1 MLQVKVVTAPA
12 VEPITLVEAKLHC
25 KVDLSTDDDLITA
38 LIVAARE
45 EIERLTWRALI
56 TQTLELILPDWPNSS
71 PIEMPRGPL
80 QSITSV
86 KYKDKDGN
94 ETTWPGANYL
104 VGADSV
110 PGVLALAWNA
120 SWPSV
125 DLYPVEPIRIRF
137 VAGYGLAVA
146 VPQSLKQACLLLV
159 AHWYESREA
168 GGDTVAEKSGIPFG
182 VQALIRSYRHEVMG

>member
-12 VEPITLVEAKLHC
+12 IEPITLTEAKLHC

-45 EIERLTWRALI
+45 EIERRTWRALI
-56 TQTLELILPDWPNSS
+56 TQTLELVLSAWPYGDRIELP
-71 PIEMPRGPL
+71 RAPL
-80 QSITSV
+80 QSITSI

-94 ETTWPGANYL
+94 ETTWSSANYL
-104 VGADSV
+104 AGADSV

-125 DLYPVEPIRIRF
+125 DLYPIEPIRIRF

-159 AHWYESREA
+159 AHWYEAREA

-182 VQALIRSYRHEVMG
+182 VEALIRSYRREVWA

>member
-1 MLQVKVVTAPA
+1 MLQIKVVTPPS
-12 VEPITLVEAKLHC
+12 VEPVTLVEAKLHC
-25 KVDLSTDDDLITA
+25 KVDVTTDDDLITA

-45 EIERLTWRALI
+45 EIERRTWRALV
-56 TQTLELILPDWPNSS
+56 TQTLELILSDWPGADR
-71 PIEMPRGPL
+71 IELPRAPL
-80 QSITSV
+80 QSITTV

-104 VGADSV
+104 AGTDSV

-137 VAGYGLAVA
+137 VAGYGLAA
-146 VPQSLKQACLLLV
+146 SVPTSLKQAVLLLV
-159 AHWYESREA
+159 AHWYEQREA
-168 GGDTVAEKSGIPFG
+168 GGDTVSEKAGIPFG
-182 VQALIRSYRHEVMG
+182 VEALVRSYRHEVTR

>member
-1 MLQVKVVTAPA
+1 MLQIKVVTPPS
-12 VEPITLVEAKLHC
+12 VEPVTLVEAKLHC
-25 KVDLSTDDDLITA
+25 KVDVTTDDDLITA

-45 EIERLTWRALI
+45 EIERRTWRALV
-56 TQTLELILPDWPNSS
+56 TQTLELILSDWPGADR
-71 PIEMPRGPL
+71 IELPRAPL

-104 VGADSV
+104 AGTDSV

-137 VAGYGLAVA
+137 VAGYGLAA
-146 VPQSLKQACLLLV
+146 SVPTSLKQAVLLLV
-159 AHWYESREA
+159 AHWYEQREA
-168 GGDTVAEKSGIPFG
+168 GGDTVSEKAGIPFG
-182 VQALIRSYRHEVMG
+182 VEALVRSYRHEVTR

>member
-1 MLQVKVVTAPA
+1 MLQIKVVAPPS
-12 VEPITLVEAKLHC
+12 VEPVTLVEAKLHC
-25 KVDLSTDDDLITA
+25 KVDVTTDDDLITA

-45 EIERLTWRALI
+45 EIERRTWRALI
-56 TQTLELILPDWPNSS
+56 TQTLELILSDWPGADR
-71 PIEMPRGPL
+71 IELPRAPL

-94 ETTWPGANYL
+94 ETTWDSANYL
-104 VGADSV
+104 AGTDSV

-137 VAGYGLAVA
+137 VAGYGLAA
-146 VPQSLKQACLLLV
+146 SVPTSLKQAVLLLV
-159 AHWYESREA
+159 AHWYEQREA
-168 GGDTVAEKSGIPFG
+168 GGDTVSEKAGIPFG
-182 VQALIRSYRHEVMG
+182 VEALVRSYRHEVTR

>member
-1 MLQVKVVTAPA
+1 MLQIKVVTAPA
-12 VEPITLVEAKLHC
+12 VEPVTLVEAKLHC

-45 EIERLTWRALI
+45 EIERRTWRALV
-56 TQTLELILPDWPNSS
+56 TQTLELILSDWPGADR
-71 PIEMPRGPL
+71 IELPRAPL
-80 QSITSV
+80 QSITTV

-94 ETTWPGANYL
+94 ETTWAGANYL
-104 VGADSV
+104 AGTDSV

-125 DLYPVEPIRIRF
+125 DLYPVEPIRIRY
-137 VAGYGLAVA
+137 VAGYGLAAA

-159 AHWYESREA
+159 AHWYEAREA
-168 GGDTVAEKSGIPFG
+168 SGDTVSEKAGIPFG
-182 VQALIRSYRHEVMG
+182 VEALIRSYRHEVFG

>member
-1 MLQVKVVTAPA
+1 MLQIKVVTPPS
-12 VEPITLVEAKLHC
+12 VEPVTLVEAKLHC
-25 KVDLSTDDDLITA
+25 KVDVTTDDDLITA

-45 EIERLTWRALI
+45 EIERRTWRALV
-56 TQTLELILPDWPNSS
+56 TQTLELILSDWPSADR
-71 PIEMPRGPL
+71 IELPRAPL

-104 VGADSV
+104 AGTDSV

-137 VAGYGLAVA
+137 VAGYGLAA
-146 VPQSLKQACLLLV
+146 SVPTSLKQAVLLLV
-159 AHWYESREA
+159 AHWYEQREA
-168 GGDTVAEKSGIPFG
+168 GGDTVSEKAGIPFG
-182 VQALIRSYRHEVMG
+182 VEALVRSYRHEVTR

>member
-1 MLQVKVVTAPA
+1 MLQVKVVTPPS
-12 VEPITLVEAKLHC
+12 VEPITLTEAKLHC
-25 KVDLSTDDDLITA
+25 KVDLTTDDDLITA
-38 LIVAARE
+38 LIIAARE
-45 EIERLTWRALI
+45 EIERLTWRALV
-56 TQTLELILPDWPNSS
+56 TQTLELILADWPGASA
-71 PIEMPRGPL
+71 IELPRAPL

-104 VGADSV
+104 ASTDSV

-137 VAGYGLAVA
+137 VAGYGLAA
-146 VPQSLKQACLLLV
+146 SVPQSLKQACLLLV
-159 AHWYESREA
+159 AHWYEAREA

-182 VQALIRSYRHEVMG
+182 VEALIRSYRHEVMR